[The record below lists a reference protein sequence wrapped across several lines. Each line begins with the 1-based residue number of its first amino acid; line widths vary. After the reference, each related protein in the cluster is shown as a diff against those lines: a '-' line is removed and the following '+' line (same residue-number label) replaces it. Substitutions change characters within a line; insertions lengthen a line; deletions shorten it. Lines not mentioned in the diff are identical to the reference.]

1 MRTLCFT
8 LCIEKNRFP
17 SAEQALERLYQNH
30 CSISRRLTGRG
41 TVFVI
46 EFGQCAEDKD
56 AVLNCAVELICQD
69 AIRDYIN
76 RALDT
81 RFCYFNRDEKAAI
94 CGRLCNGLELDK
106 LRKPLEQYLETERSV
121 QLGGFVTFR
130 MKPYFAVLDSDLE
143 FVVDEFIVKKEY
155 LEFIKLLKFFVDMQ
169 DSQYDEVHILPTDGY
184 HYLLLDDHGRAVKA
198 DDLEDA
204 ACEVSALGINENDML
219 LSTLISI
226 APKRIVIHHQAQ
238 FLSQEIIETITGVF
252 TGKVS
257 FCAGCTLCGEKAQVP
272 PQTAVKKE

>member
-1 MRTLCFT
+1 MRSLCFT
-8 LCIEKNRFP
+8 LCVEKSRFP
-17 SAEQALERLYQNH
+17 SAEQVLERLYQDN
-30 CSISRRLTGRG
+30 CSISRRFTGRG
-41 TVFVI
+41 TVFAI
-46 EFGQCAEDKD
+46 EFDQRAKD
-56 AVLNCAVELICQD
+56 VVLDCAVELICRD

-94 CGRLCNGLELDK
+94 SDRLCNGLEAKK
-106 LRKPLEQYLETERSV
+106 LRMPLEEYLEAERSM

-130 MKPYFAVLDSDLE
+130 MKPYFTVLDNDLE

-155 LEFIKLLKFFVDMQ
+155 LEFMKLLKFFVDMQ
-169 DSQYDEVHILPTDGY
+169 DSQYDVVHILPTDGY
-184 HYLLLDDHGRAVKA
+184 HYLLLDDRGQTVKA

-252 TGKVS
+252 TGRVS
-257 FCAGCTLCGEKAQVP
+257 FCTGCVLCGEKTENP
-272 PQTAVKKE
+272 PQLTAKKE